1 MSINNKEVTLYK
13 NKVEKSIGTAIFS
26 LDHKYRYVLT
36 RKWSDNGICLFIMLN
51 PSTADAYK
59 LDPTVKR
66 AFKIAKR
73 FRLGELVVLN
83 IFAIKG
89 SDPSVIKEHTDPV
102 GKYNDYYLNYYC
114 KKSKMIIVAWGN
126 HGSYNNRSNDVKN
139 ILLRNKKEVYCID
152 INISGEPKHPLYTR
166 NNSKLKKYKLDK

>member
-1 MSINNKEVTLYK
+1 MSIDNKEVTLYK
-13 NKVEKSIGTAIFS
+13 NKVAKSIGTAIFS

-36 RKWSDNGICLFIMLN
+36 RKWSNNGICLFIMLN

-59 LDPTVKR
+59 FDPTVSR
-66 AFKIAKR
+66 AYKIAKR
-73 FRLGELVVLN
+73 LKLGELVVLN

-89 SDPSVIKEHTDPV
+89 SDPSVIKEYDDPI
-102 GKYNDYYLNYYC
+102 GKYNDYYINYYC

-139 ILLRNKKEVYCID
+139 ILKRNKKGVYCID
-152 INISGEPKHPLYTR
+152 INNSGEPKHPLYTK

>member
-1 MSINNKEVTLYK
+1 MSINMKEVILYK
-13 NKVEKSIGTAIFS
+13 TKVEQSVGTAIFS
-26 LDHKYRYVLT
+26 IDHKYRYVLT
-36 RKWSDNGICLFIMLN
+36 RKWSNNGICLFIMLN

-59 LDPTVKR
+59 FDPTVSR
-66 AFKIAKR
+66 AYKIAKR

-89 SDPSVIKEHTDPV
+89 SDPYVIKEHIDPV

-114 KKSKMIIVAWGN
+114 KKAKMIIVAWGN

-152 INISGEPKHPLYTR
+152 INISGEPKHPLYTKK
-166 NNSKLKKYKLDK
+166 NSKLKKYKLDK